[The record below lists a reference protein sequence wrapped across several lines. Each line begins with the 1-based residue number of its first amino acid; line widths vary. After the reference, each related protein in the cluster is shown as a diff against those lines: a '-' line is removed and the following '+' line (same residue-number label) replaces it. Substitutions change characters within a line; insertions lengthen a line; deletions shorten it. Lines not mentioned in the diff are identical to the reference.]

1 MPWGSR
7 TAMRSAEELDAS
19 WRRDERWAGIVRPYR
34 PEDIVR
40 LRGSVGIERTLA
52 RIGAERLWSLLHSD
66 APVSALGALTG
77 NQAIQQVHAG
87 LTAIYLSGW
96 QVAADANGAGQMYP
110 DQSLYPADSVPNVV
124 RRVNNAFVREDE
136 KRTAAGE
143 PHMNGFAPI
152 IADGEAGFGGP
163 LNAFELTKALI
174 EAGAAGV
181 HFEDQLASAKKCGH
195 LGGKVLVSTGVFLQK
210 LVAARLAADLCDV
223 PTVLIARTDAH
234 SAKLITTDVDPRDQP
249 FIVDAE
255 RTTEGF
261 HRFRG
266 GIDASIARGLAYA
279 PYADLLWCET
289 SGTELDEARTFGD
302 AVHARF
308 PGKMLAYNCSSSF
321 NWRKKLDRETIAQFQ
336 RELADMGYWFQ
347 FVTLAGFHA
356 LNLSMFKLARGDQA
370 TGLTAYAELQDAESD
385 AKAEGYRAFEHQTFV
400 GTAYFDEI
408 AQVITGGDAST
419 LAMAGS
425 TEKEQ
430 FHGVTSK
437 SEPVESRPPRLNATG
452 TG

>member
-1 MPWGSR
+1 MR
-7 TAMRSAEELDAS
+7 TADELNAS
-19 WRRDERWAGIVRPYR
+19 WRRNERWAGIIRPYR
-34 PEDIVR
+34 AEDVVR
-40 LRGSVGIERTLA
+40 LRGSIGIEHTLA
-52 RIGAERLWSLLHSD
+52 RIGAERLWSRLR
-66 APVSALGALTG
+66 AEVPVTALGALTG

-87 LTAIYLSGW
+87 LAAIYLSGW
-96 QVAADANGAGQMYP
+96 QVAADANDAGQMYP

-136 KRTAAGE
+136 KHTAAGGSRV
-143 PHMNGFAPI
+143 HWFAPI
-152 IADGEAGFGGP
+152 VADGEAGFGGP

-174 EAGAAGV
+174 EAGAGAV

-210 LVAARLAADLCDV
+210 LVAARLASDLCDV
-223 PTVLIARTDAH
+223 PTVLIARTDAN

-289 SGTELDEARTFGD
+289 SSPDLDEARTFAD

-308 PGKMLAYNCSSSF
+308 PRKMLAYNCSSSF

-336 RELADMGYWFQ
+336 RELADMGYRFQ

-356 LNLSMFKLARGDQA
+356 LNLSMFKLARGYQER
-370 TGLTAYAELQDAESD
+370 GLTAYAELQDAESD

-419 LAMAGS
+419 LAMADS

-430 FHGVTSK
+430 FQEVATK
-437 SEPVESRPPRLNATG
+437 AEPVESPPPRLNATE
-452 TG
+452 TN

>member
-1 MPWGSR
+1 MR
-7 TAMRSAEELDAS
+7 TAEELNAS
-19 WRRDERWAGIVRPYR
+19 WRQDERWAGIIRPYR
-34 PEDIVR
+34 AEDVVR
-40 LRGSVGIERTLA
+40 LRGSIGIERTLA
-52 RIGAERLWSLLHSD
+52 RIGAERLWSLLRAED
-66 APVSALGALTG
+66 PVTALGALTG

-87 LTAIYLSGW
+87 LASIYLSGW
-96 QVAADANGAGQMYP
+96 QVAADANDAGQMYP

-136 KRTAAGE
+136 KRTAAGGS
-143 PHMNGFAPI
+143 NVNWFAPI
-152 IADGEAGFGGP
+152 VADGEAGFGGP

-174 EAGAAGV
+174 EAGASAV

-210 LVAARLAADLCDV
+210 LVAARIASDLCDV
-223 PTVLIARTDAH
+223 PTILIARTDAN

-249 FIVDAE
+249 FIMDAE

-289 SGTELDEARTFGD
+289 SGPDLDEARTFAD
-302 AVHARF
+302 AIHARF

-321 NWRKKLDRETIAQFQ
+321 NWKKKLDRETIAQFQ
-336 RELADMGYWFQ
+336 RELADMGYRFQ

-356 LNLSMFKLARGDQA
+356 LNLSMFKLARGYQQQ
-370 TGLTAYAELQDAESD
+370 GLTAYAELQDAESD

-430 FHGVTSK
+430 FLEAAAKV
-437 SEPVESRPPRLNATG
+437 EPVESPPRRLNATE

>member
-1 MPWGSR
+1 MR
-7 TAMRSAEELDAS
+7 TAEELNAS
-19 WRRDERWAGIVRPYR
+19 WRQDERWAGIIRPYR
-34 PEDIVR
+34 AEDVVR
-40 LRGSVGIERTLA
+40 LRGSIGIERTLA
-52 RIGAERLWSLLHSD
+52 RIGAERLWSLLRAED
-66 APVSALGALTG
+66 PVTALGALTG

-87 LTAIYLSGW
+87 LAAIYLSGW
-96 QVAADANGAGQMYP
+96 QVAADANDAGQMYP

-136 KRTAAGE
+136 KHTAAGGS
-143 PHMNGFAPI
+143 HVDWFAPI
-152 IADGEAGFGGP
+152 VADGEAGFGGP

-174 EAGAAGV
+174 EAGASAV

-210 LVAARLAADLCDV
+210 LVAARLASDLCDV
-223 PTVLIARTDAH
+223 PTILIARTDAN
-234 SAKLITTDVDPRDQP
+234 SAKLITTDVDLRDQP
-249 FIVDAE
+249 FIIDTE

-289 SGTELDEARTFGD
+289 SGPDLDEARTFAD

-308 PGKMLAYNCSSSF
+308 PGKLLAYNCSSSF

-336 RELADMGYWFQ
+336 RELADMGYRFQ

-356 LNLSMFKLARGDQA
+356 LNLSMFKLARGYQEK
-370 TGLTAYAELQDAESD
+370 GLTAYAELQDAESD
-385 AKAEGYRAFEHQTFV
+385 AKADGYRAFEHQTFV

-430 FHGVTSK
+430 FQELAAK
-437 SEPVESRPPRLNATG
+437 AEPIESPSPRLNATE

>member
-1 MPWGSR
+1 MR
-7 TAMRSAEELDAS
+7 TAEELNAS
-19 WRRDERWAGIVRPYR
+19 WRQDERWAGIIRPYR
-34 PEDIVR
+34 AEDVVR
-40 LRGSVGIERTLA
+40 LRGSIGIEHTLA
-52 RIGAERLWSLLHSD
+52 RIGAERLWSLLRAED
-66 APVSALGALTG
+66 PVTALGALTG

-87 LTAIYLSGW
+87 LASIYLSGW
-96 QVAADANGAGQMYP
+96 QVAADANDAGQMYP

-136 KRTAAGE
+136 KRTAAGGS
-143 PHMNGFAPI
+143 NVNWFAPI
-152 IADGEAGFGGP
+152 VADGEAGFGGP

-174 EAGAAGV
+174 EAGASAV

-210 LVAARLAADLCDV
+210 LVAARIASDLCDV
-223 PTVLIARTDAH
+223 PTILIARTDAN

-249 FIVDAE
+249 FIIDAE

-289 SGTELDEARTFGD
+289 SGPDLDEARTFAD
-302 AVHARF
+302 AIHARF
-308 PGKMLAYNCSSSF
+308 PEKMLAYNCSSSF

-336 RELADMGYWFQ
+336 RELADMGYRFQ

-356 LNLSMFKLARGDQA
+356 LNLSMFKLARGYQQK
-370 TGLTAYAELQDAESD
+370 GLTAYAELQDAESD

-430 FHGVTSK
+430 FLEAAAKV
-437 SEPVESRPPRLNATG
+437 EPVESPPRRLNATE

>member
-1 MPWGSR
+1 MR
-7 TAMRSAEELDAS
+7 TAEELNAS
-19 WRRDERWAGIVRPYR
+19 WRQDERWAGIIRPYR
-34 PEDIVR
+34 AEDVVR
-40 LRGSVGIERTLA
+40 LRGSIGIERTLA
-52 RIGAERLWSLLHSD
+52 RIGAERLWSLLRAED
-66 APVSALGALTG
+66 PVTALGALTG

-87 LTAIYLSGW
+87 LAAIYLSGW
-96 QVAADANGAGQMYP
+96 QVAADANDAGQMYP

-136 KRTAAGE
+136 KHTAAGGS
-143 PHMNGFAPI
+143 HVDWFAPI
-152 IADGEAGFGGP
+152 VADGEAGFGGP

-174 EAGAAGV
+174 EAGASAV

-210 LVAARLAADLCDV
+210 LVAARLASDLCDV
-223 PTVLIARTDAH
+223 PTILIARTDAN

-249 FIVDAE
+249 FIIDAE

-289 SGTELDEARTFGD
+289 SGPDLDEARTFAD
-302 AVHARF
+302 AIHARF

-321 NWRKKLDRETIAQFQ
+321 NWKKKLDRETIAQFQ
-336 RELADMGYWFQ
+336 RELADMGYRFQ

-356 LNLSMFKLARGDQA
+356 LNLSMFKLARGYQEK
-370 TGLTAYAELQDAESD
+370 GLTAYAELQDAESD
-385 AKAEGYRAFEHQTFV
+385 AKADGYRAFEHQTFV

-408 AQVITGGDAST
+408 AQVITGGEAST

-430 FHGVTSK
+430 FQELAAK
-437 SEPVESRPPRLNATG
+437 AEPIESPSPRLNATE

>member
-1 MPWGSR
+1 
-7 TAMRSAEELDAS
+7 MRSAKELDAS
-19 WRRDERWAGIVRPYR
+19 WRQDERWAGIARPYR

-40 LRGSVGIERTLA
+40 LRGSVGIEHTLA
-52 RIGAERLWSLLHSD
+52 RIGAERLWSILHSD
-66 APVSALGALTG
+66 IPVTALGALTG

-96 QVAADANGAGQMYP
+96 QVAADANDAGQMYP

-136 KRTAAGE
+136 KQTAVGE
-143 PHMNGFAPI
+143 PHVNGFAPI

-163 LNAFELTKALI
+163 LNALELMKALI
-174 EAGAAGV
+174 EAGAAAV

-223 PTVLIARTDAH
+223 PTILIARTDAN

-266 GIDASIARGLAYA
+266 GIDASIARGVAYA
-279 PYADLLWCET
+279 PYVDLLWCET
-289 SGTELDEARTFGD
+289 SGPDLDEARTFADG
-302 AVHARF
+302 VHARF

-321 NWRKKLDRETIAQFQ
+321 NWRKKLERKTIAAFQ
-336 RELADMGYWFQ
+336 EELADMGYCFQ

-356 LNLSMFKLARGDQA
+356 LNLSMFQLARGYRGR
-370 TGLTAYAELQDAESD
+370 GLTAYAELQDAESD
-385 AKAEGYRAFEHQTFV
+385 AKADGYRAFEHQSFV

-430 FHGVTSK
+430 FQEVGAK
-437 SEPVESRPPRLNATG
+437 AEPVASSPARLNASETG
-452 TG
+452 

>member
-1 MPWGSR
+1 MR
-7 TAMRSAEELDAS
+7 TAEELNAS
-19 WRRDERWAGIVRPYR
+19 WRQDERWAGIIRPYR
-34 PEDIVR
+34 AEDVVR
-40 LRGSVGIERTLA
+40 LRGSIGIERTLA
-52 RIGAERLWSLLHSD
+52 RIGAERLWSLLRAED
-66 APVSALGALTG
+66 PVTALGALTG

-87 LTAIYLSGW
+87 LASIYLSGW
-96 QVAADANGAGQMYP
+96 QVAADANDAGQMYP

-136 KRTAAGE
+136 KRTAAGGS
-143 PHMNGFAPI
+143 NVNWFAPI
-152 IADGEAGFGGP
+152 VADGEAGFGGP

-174 EAGAAGV
+174 EAGASAV

-210 LVAARLAADLCDV
+210 LVAARIASDLCDV
-223 PTVLIARTDAH
+223 PTILIARTDAN

-249 FIVDAE
+249 FIIDAE

-289 SGTELDEARTFGD
+289 SGPDLDEARTFAD
-302 AVHARF
+302 AIHARF
-308 PGKMLAYNCSSSF
+308 PEKMLAYNCSSSF

-336 RELADMGYWFQ
+336 RELADMGYRFQ

-356 LNLSMFKLARGDQA
+356 LNLSMFKLARGYQQQ
-370 TGLTAYAELQDAESD
+370 GLTAYAELQDAESD

-430 FHGVTSK
+430 FHEAAAKV
-437 SEPVESRPPRLNATG
+437 EPVESPPPRLNATE

>member
-1 MPWGSR
+1 
-7 TAMRSAEELDAS
+7 MRSAEELDAS
-19 WRRDERWAGIVRPYR
+19 WRQDERWAGIARPYR

-40 LRGSVGIERTLA
+40 LRGSVGIEHTLA
-52 RIGAERLWSLLHSD
+52 RIGAERLWSILHSD
-66 APVSALGALTG
+66 IPVTALGALTG

-96 QVAADANGAGQMYP
+96 QVAADANDAGQMYP

-136 KRTAAGE
+136 KQTAFGE
-143 PHMNGFAPI
+143 PHVNGFAPI

-163 LNAFELTKALI
+163 LNALELMKALI
-174 EAGAAGV
+174 EAGAAAV

-223 PTVLIARTDAH
+223 PTVLIARTDAN

-266 GIDASIARGLAYA
+266 GIDASIARGVAYA

-289 SGTELDEARTFGD
+289 SGPDLDEARTFADG
-302 AVHARF
+302 VHARF

-321 NWRKKLDRETIAQFQ
+321 NWRKKLERKTIAAFQ
-336 RELADMGYWFQ
+336 EELADMGYCFQ

-356 LNLSMFKLARGDQA
+356 LNLSMFQLARGYRGR
-370 TGLTAYAELQDAESD
+370 GLTAYAELQDAESD
-385 AKAEGYRAFEHQTFV
+385 AKADGYRAFEHQSFV

-430 FHGVTSK
+430 FQEVGAK
-437 SEPVESRPPRLNATG
+437 AEPVPSSPARLNASETG
-452 TG
+452 

>member
-1 MPWGSR
+1 MR
-7 TAMRSAEELDAS
+7 TAEELNAS
-19 WRRDERWAGIVRPYR
+19 WRQDERWAGIIRPYR
-34 PEDIVR
+34 AEDVVR
-40 LRGSVGIERTLA
+40 LRGSIGIERTLA
-52 RIGAERLWSLLHSD
+52 RIGAERLWSLLRAED
-66 APVSALGALTG
+66 PVTALGALTG

-87 LTAIYLSGW
+87 LASIYLSGW
-96 QVAADANGAGQMYP
+96 QVAADANDAGQMYP

-136 KRTAAGE
+136 KHTAAGGS
-143 PHMNGFAPI
+143 HVNWFAPI
-152 IADGEAGFGGP
+152 VADGEAGFGGP

-174 EAGAAGV
+174 EAGASAV

-210 LVAARLAADLCDV
+210 LVAARIASDLCDV
-223 PTVLIARTDAH
+223 PTILIARTDAN

-249 FIVDAE
+249 FIMDAE

-289 SGTELDEARTFGD
+289 SGPDLDEARTFAD
-302 AVHARF
+302 AIHARF

-321 NWRKKLDRETIAQFQ
+321 NWKKKLDRETIAQFQ
-336 RELADMGYWFQ
+336 RELADMGYRFQ

-356 LNLSMFKLARGDQA
+356 LNLSMFKLARGYQQQ
-370 TGLTAYAELQDAESD
+370 GLTAYAELQDAESD

-430 FHGVTSK
+430 FLEAAAKV
-437 SEPVESRPPRLNATG
+437 EPVESPPRRLNATE

>member
-1 MPWGSR
+1 
-7 TAMRSAEELDAS
+7 MRAADELNAS
-19 WRRDERWAGIVRPYR
+19 WRQDERWAGIIRPYR
-34 PEDIVR
+34 AEDVVR
-40 LRGSVGIERTLA
+40 LRGSIGIEHTLA
-52 RIGAERLWSLLHSD
+52 RIGAERLWSLLRAED
-66 APVSALGALTG
+66 PVTALGALTG

-87 LTAIYLSGW
+87 LAAIYLSGW
-96 QVAADANGAGQMYP
+96 QVAADANDAGQMYP

-136 KRTAAGE
+136 KHTAAGG
-143 PHMNGFAPI
+143 PQANWFAPI
-152 IADGEAGFGGP
+152 VADGEAGFGGP

-174 EAGAAGV
+174 EAGASAV

-195 LGGKVLVSTGVFLQK
+195 LSGKVLVSTGVFLQK
-210 LVAARLAADLCDV
+210 LVAARLASDLCDV
-223 PTVLIARTDAH
+223 PTILIARTDAN

-289 SGTELDEARTFGD
+289 SGPDLDEARAFAD

-336 RELADMGYWFQ
+336 RELADMGYRFQ

-356 LNLSMFKLARGDQA
+356 LNLSMFKLARGYQEK
-370 TGLTAYAELQDAESD
+370 GLTAYAELQDAESD

-430 FHGVTSK
+430 FQEVAAK
-437 SEPVESRPPRLNATG
+437 AEPVESPPPRMDAAETG
-452 TG
+452 

>member
-1 MPWGSR
+1 
-7 TAMRSAEELDAS
+7 MRSAEELDAS
-19 WRRDERWAGIVRPYR
+19 WRQDERWAGIARPYR

-40 LRGSVGIERTLA
+40 LRGSVGIEHTLA
-52 RIGAERLWSLLHSD
+52 RIGAERLWSLLRSD
-66 APVSALGALTG
+66 VPVTALGALTG

-96 QVAADANGAGQMYP
+96 QVAADANDAGQMYP

-136 KRTAAGE
+136 KQTAVGE
-143 PHMNGFAPI
+143 PHVNGFAPI

-163 LNAFELTKALI
+163 LNALELMKALI
-174 EAGAAGV
+174 EAGAAAV

-223 PTVLIARTDAH
+223 PTVLIARTDAN

-266 GIDASIARGLAYA
+266 GIDASIARGVAYA

-289 SGTELDEARTFGD
+289 SGPDLDEARTFADG
-302 AVHARF
+302 VHARF

-321 NWRKKLDRETIAQFQ
+321 NWRKKLERKTIAAFQ
-336 RELADMGYWFQ
+336 EELADMGYCFQ

-356 LNLSMFKLARGDQA
+356 LNLSMFQLARGYRGR
-370 TGLTAYAELQDAESD
+370 GLTAYAELQDAESD
-385 AKAEGYRAFEHQTFV
+385 AKADGYRAFEHQSFV

-430 FHGVTSK
+430 FQEVGAK
-437 SEPVESRPPRLNATG
+437 AEPVASSPPRLNASETG
-452 TG
+452 

>member
-1 MPWGSR
+1 MR
-7 TAMRSAEELDAS
+7 TAEELNAS
-19 WRRDERWAGIVRPYR
+19 WRQDERWAGIIRPYR
-34 PEDIVR
+34 AEDVVR
-40 LRGSVGIERTLA
+40 LRGSIGIEHTLA
-52 RIGAERLWSLLHSD
+52 RIGAERLWSLLRAED
-66 APVSALGALTG
+66 PVTALGALTG

-87 LTAIYLSGW
+87 LAAIYLSGW
-96 QVAADANGAGQMYP
+96 QVAADANDAGQMYP

-136 KRTAAGE
+136 KHTAAGGS
-143 PHMNGFAPI
+143 HVDWFAPI
-152 IADGEAGFGGP
+152 VADGEAGFGGP

-174 EAGAAGV
+174 EAGASAV

-210 LVAARLAADLCDV
+210 LVAARIASDLCDV
-223 PTVLIARTDAH
+223 PTILIARTDAN

-249 FIVDAE
+249 FIIDAE

-289 SGTELDEARTFGD
+289 SGPDLDEARTFAD

-308 PGKMLAYNCSSSF
+308 PGKLLAYNCSSSF

-336 RELADMGYWFQ
+336 RELADMGYRFQ

-356 LNLSMFKLARGDQA
+356 LNLSMFKLARGYQEK
-370 TGLTAYAELQDAESD
+370 GLTAYAELQDAESD
-385 AKAEGYRAFEHQTFV
+385 AKADGYRAFEHQTFV

-430 FHGVTSK
+430 FQELAAK
-437 SEPVESRPPRLNATG
+437 AEPIESPSPRLNATE

>member
-1 MPWGSR
+1 
-7 TAMRSAEELDAS
+7 MRSAKELDAS
-19 WRRDERWAGIVRPYR
+19 WRQDERWAGIARPYR

-40 LRGSVGIERTLA
+40 LRGSVGIEHTLA
-52 RIGAERLWSLLHSD
+52 RIGAERLWSLLRSD
-66 APVSALGALTG
+66 VPVTALGALTG

-96 QVAADANGAGQMYP
+96 QVAADANDAGQMYP

-136 KRTAAGE
+136 KQTAVGE
-143 PHMNGFAPI
+143 PHVNGFAPI

-163 LNAFELTKALI
+163 LNALELMKALI
-174 EAGAAGV
+174 EAGAAAV

-223 PTVLIARTDAH
+223 PTVLIARTDAN

-266 GIDASIARGLAYA
+266 GIDASIARGVAYA

-289 SGTELDEARTFGD
+289 SGPDLDEARTFADG
-302 AVHARF
+302 VHARF

-321 NWRKKLDRETIAQFQ
+321 NWRKKLDRQTIAAFQ
-336 RELADMGYWFQ
+336 EELADMGYCFQ

-356 LNLSMFKLARGDQA
+356 LNLSMFQLARGYRGR
-370 TGLTAYAELQDAESD
+370 GLTAYAELQDAESD
-385 AKAEGYRAFEHQTFV
+385 AKADGYRAFEHQSFV

-430 FHGVTSK
+430 FQEVGAK
-437 SEPVESRPPRLNATG
+437 AEPVASSPPRLNASETG
-452 TG
+452 

>member
-1 MPWGSR
+1 
-7 TAMRSAEELDAS
+7 MRSAEELDAS
-19 WRRDERWAGIVRPYR
+19 WRQDERWAGIARPYR

-40 LRGSVGIERTLA
+40 LRGSVGIEHTLA
-52 RIGAERLWSLLHSD
+52 RIGAERLWSILHSD
-66 APVSALGALTG
+66 IPVTALGALTG
-77 NQAIQQVHAG
+77 NQAIQQVHTG

-96 QVAADANGAGQMYP
+96 QVAADANDAGQMYP

-136 KRTAAGE
+136 KQTAFGE
-143 PHMNGFAPI
+143 PHANGFAPI

-163 LNAFELTKALI
+163 LNALELMKAFI
-174 EAGAAGV
+174 EAGAAAV

-223 PTVLIARTDAH
+223 PTVLIARTDAN

-266 GIDASIARGLAYA
+266 GIDASIARGVAYA

-289 SGTELDEARTFGD
+289 SGPDLDEARTFADG
-302 AVHARF
+302 VHARF

-321 NWRKKLDRETIAQFQ
+321 NWRKKLERKTIAAFQ
-336 RELADMGYWFQ
+336 EELADMGYCFQ

-356 LNLSMFKLARGDQA
+356 LNLSMFQLARGYRGR
-370 TGLTAYAELQDAESD
+370 GLTAYAELQDAESD
-385 AKAEGYRAFEHQTFV
+385 AKADGYRAFEHQSFV

-430 FHGVTSK
+430 FQEVGAK
-437 SEPVESRPPRLNATG
+437 AEPVPSSPARLNASETG
-452 TG
+452 

>member
-1 MPWGSR
+1 MR
-7 TAMRSAEELDAS
+7 TAEELNAS
-19 WRRDERWAGIVRPYR
+19 WRQDERWAGIIRPYR
-34 PEDIVR
+34 AEDVVR
-40 LRGSVGIERTLA
+40 LRGSIGIERTLA
-52 RIGAERLWSLLHSD
+52 RIGAERLWSLLRAED
-66 APVSALGALTG
+66 PVTALGALTG

-87 LTAIYLSGW
+87 LASIYLSGW
-96 QVAADANGAGQMYP
+96 QVAADANDAGQMYP

-136 KRTAAGE
+136 KHTAAGGS
-143 PHMNGFAPI
+143 HVNWFAPI
-152 IADGEAGFGGP
+152 VADGEAGFGGP

-174 EAGAAGV
+174 EAGASAV

-210 LVAARLAADLCDV
+210 LVAARIASDLCDV
-223 PTVLIARTDAH
+223 PTILIARTDAN

-249 FIVDAE
+249 FIMDAE

-289 SGTELDEARTFGD
+289 SGPDLDEARTFAD
-302 AVHARF
+302 AIHARF

-321 NWRKKLDRETIAQFQ
+321 NWKKKLDRETIAQFQ
-336 RELADMGYWFQ
+336 RELADMGYRFQ

-356 LNLSMFKLARGDQA
+356 LNLSMFKLARGYQEK
-370 TGLTAYAELQDAESD
+370 GLTAYAELQDAESD

-430 FHGVTSK
+430 FHEAAAK
-437 SEPVESRPPRLNATG
+437 FEPVESPPPRLNATE

>member
-1 MPWGSR
+1 MR
-7 TAMRSAEELDAS
+7 TAEELNAS
-19 WRRDERWAGIVRPYR
+19 WRQDERWAGIIRPYR
-34 PEDIVR
+34 AEDVVR
-40 LRGSVGIERTLA
+40 LRGSIGIERTLA
-52 RIGAERLWSLLHSD
+52 RIGAERLWSLL
-66 APVSALGALTG
+66 
-77 NQAIQQVHAG
+77 
-87 LTAIYLSGW
+87 
-96 QVAADANGAGQMYP
+96 
-110 DQSLYPADSVPNVV
+110 PA
-124 RRVNNAFVREDE
+124 EDP
-136 KRTAAGE
+136 G
-143 PHMNGFAPI
+143 
-152 IADGEAGFGGP
+152 
-163 LNAFELTKALI
+163 NAFELTKALI
-174 EAGAAGV
+174 EAGASAV

-210 LVAARLAADLCDV
+210 LVAARIASDLCDV
-223 PTVLIARTDAH
+223 PTILIARTDAN

-249 FIVDAE
+249 FIIDAE

-289 SGTELDEARTFGD
+289 SGPDLDEARTFAD
-302 AVHARF
+302 AIHARF
-308 PGKMLAYNCSSSF
+308 PEKMLAYNCSSSF

-336 RELADMGYWFQ
+336 RELAEMGYRFQ

-356 LNLSMFKLARGDQA
+356 LNLSMFKLARGYQQK
-370 TGLTAYAELQDAESD
+370 GLTAYAELQDAESD

-430 FHGVTSK
+430 FHEAAAK
-437 SEPVESRPPRLNATG
+437 FEPVESPPPRLNATE

>member
-1 MPWGSR
+1 
-7 TAMRSAEELDAS
+7 MRSAEELEAS
-19 WRRDERWAGIVRPYR
+19 WRQDERWAGIIRPYR
-34 PEDIVR
+34 PGDVVR
-40 LRGSVGIERTLA
+40 LRGSIGIERTLA
-52 RIGAERLWSLLHSD
+52 RIGAERLWSLLRSD
-66 APVSALGALTG
+66 DPVTALGALTG
-77 NQAIQQVHAG
+77 NQALQQVHAG
-87 LTAIYLSGW
+87 LPAVYLSGW
-96 QVAADANGAGQMYP
+96 QVAADANDAGQMYP

-136 KRTAAGE
+136 KQTATGE
-143 PHMNGFAPI
+143 RHMNWFAPI
-152 IADGEAGFGGP
+152 VADGEAGFGGP

-174 EAGAAGV
+174 EAGAAAV

-210 LVAARLAADLCDV
+210 LVAARLAADLCDT
-223 PTVLIARTDAH
+223 PTILIARTDAN

-249 FIVDAE
+249 FIVDVD

-289 SGTELDEARTFGD
+289 SGPDLDEARTFAD

-321 NWRKKLDRETIAQFQ
+321 NWRKKLERATIAQFQ
-336 RELADMGYWFQ
+336 EELANMGYRFQ

-356 LNLSMFKLARGDQA
+356 LNLSMFELARGYRER
-370 TGLTAYAELQDAESD
+370 GLTAYAELQDEESD
-385 AKAEGYRAFEHQTFV
+385 AKADGYRAFEHQTFV

-408 AQVITGGDAST
+408 AQAITGGEAST

-430 FHGVTSK
+430 FQEVGAK
-437 SEPVESRPPRLNATG
+437 AGPIESPPPRMNASESG
-452 TG
+452 

>member
-1 MPWGSR
+1 MR
-7 TAMRSAEELDAS
+7 TAEELNAS
-19 WRRDERWAGIVRPYR
+19 WRQDERWAGIMRPYR
-34 PEDIVR
+34 AEDVVR
-40 LRGSVGIERTLA
+40 LRGSIGIEHTLA
-52 RIGAERLWSLLHSD
+52 RIGAERLWSLLRAED
-66 APVSALGALTG
+66 PVTALGALTG

-87 LTAIYLSGW
+87 LAAIYLSGW
-96 QVAADANGAGQMYP
+96 QVAADANDAGQMYP

-136 KRTAAGE
+136 KHTAAGGSRV
-143 PHMNGFAPI
+143 NWFAPI
-152 IADGEAGFGGP
+152 VADGEAGFGGP

-174 EAGAAGV
+174 EAGASAV

-210 LVAARLAADLCDV
+210 LVAARLASDLCDV
-223 PTVLIARTDAH
+223 PTISIARTDAN

-249 FIVDAE
+249 FIIDAE

-289 SGTELDEARTFGD
+289 SGPDLDEARTFAD

-336 RELADMGYWFQ
+336 RELADMGYRFQ

-356 LNLSMFKLARGDQA
+356 LNLSMFKLARGYQER
-370 TGLTAYAELQDAESD
+370 GLTAYAELQDAESD
-385 AKAEGYRAFEHQTFV
+385 AKADGYRAFEHQTFV

-430 FHGVTSK
+430 FQEVAAK
-437 SEPVESRPPRLNATG
+437 VESVESHSPRLDAGGNG
-452 TG
+452 

>member
-1 MPWGSR
+1 
-7 TAMRSAEELDAS
+7 MRSAEELAAS
-19 WRRDERWAGIVRPYR
+19 WRQDERWAGIARPYR

-40 LRGSVGIERTLA
+40 LRGSVGIEHTLA
-52 RIGAERLWSLLHSD
+52 RIGAERLWSLLRSD
-66 APVSALGALTG
+66 VPVTALGALTG

-96 QVAADANGAGQMYP
+96 QVAADANDAGQMYP

-124 RRVNNAFVREDE
+124 RRVNNAFIREDE
-136 KRTAAGE
+136 KQTAVGE
-143 PHMNGFAPI
+143 PHVNGFAPI

-163 LNAFELTKALI
+163 LNALELMKALI
-174 EAGAAGV
+174 EAGAAAV

-223 PTVLIARTDAH
+223 PTVLIARTDAN

-266 GIDASIARGLAYA
+266 GIDASIARGVAYA

-289 SGTELDEARTFGD
+289 SGPDLDEARTFADG
-302 AVHARF
+302 VHARF

-321 NWRKKLDRETIAQFQ
+321 NWRKKLDRQTIAAFQ
-336 RELADMGYWFQ
+336 EELADMGYCFQ

-356 LNLSMFKLARGDQA
+356 LNLSMFQLARGYRGR
-370 TGLTAYAELQDAESD
+370 GLTAYAELQDAESD
-385 AKAEGYRAFEHQTFV
+385 AKADGYRAFEHQSFV

-430 FHGVTSK
+430 FQGVGAK
-437 SEPVESRPPRLNATG
+437 AEPVASSPPRLNASETG
-452 TG
+452 

>member
-1 MPWGSR
+1 MR
-7 TAMRSAEELDAS
+7 TAEELNAS
-19 WRRDERWAGIVRPYR
+19 WRQDERWAGIIRPYR
-34 PEDIVR
+34 AEDVVR
-40 LRGSVGIERTLA
+40 LRGSIGIERTLA
-52 RIGAERLWSLLHSD
+52 RIGAERLWSLLRAED
-66 APVSALGALTG
+66 PVTALGALTG

-87 LTAIYLSGW
+87 LASIYLSGW
-96 QVAADANGAGQMYP
+96 QVAADANDAGQMYP

-136 KRTAAGE
+136 KHTAAGGS
-143 PHMNGFAPI
+143 HVNWFAPI
-152 IADGEAGFGGP
+152 VADGEAGFGGP

-174 EAGAAGV
+174 EAGASAV

-210 LVAARLAADLCDV
+210 LVAARIASDLCDV
-223 PTVLIARTDAH
+223 PTILIARTDAN

-249 FIVDAE
+249 FIIDAE

-289 SGTELDEARTFGD
+289 SGPDLDEARTFAD
-302 AVHARF
+302 AIHARF
-308 PGKMLAYNCSSSF
+308 PEKMLAYNCSSSF

-336 RELADMGYWFQ
+336 RELADMGYRFQ

-356 LNLSMFKLARGDQA
+356 LNLSMFKLARGYQQK
-370 TGLTAYAELQDAESD
+370 GLTAYAELQDAESD

-430 FHGVTSK
+430 FHEAAAK
-437 SEPVESRPPRLNATG
+437 FEPVESPPPRLNATE

>member
-1 MPWGSR
+1 MR
-7 TAMRSAEELDAS
+7 TAEELNAS
-19 WRRDERWAGIVRPYR
+19 WRQDERWAGIIRPYR
-34 PEDIVR
+34 AEDVVR
-40 LRGSVGIERTLA
+40 LRGSIGIERTLA
-52 RIGAERLWSLLHSD
+52 RIGAERLWSLLRAED
-66 APVSALGALTG
+66 PVTALGALTG

-87 LTAIYLSGW
+87 LASIYLSGW
-96 QVAADANGAGQMYP
+96 QVAADANDAGQMYP

-136 KRTAAGE
+136 KHTAAGGS
-143 PHMNGFAPI
+143 NVNWFAPI
-152 IADGEAGFGGP
+152 VADGEAGFGGP

-174 EAGAAGV
+174 EAGASAV

-210 LVAARLAADLCDV
+210 LVAARIASDLCDV
-223 PTVLIARTDAH
+223 PTILIARTDAN

-249 FIVDAE
+249 FIMDAE

-289 SGTELDEARTFGD
+289 SGPDLDEARTFAD
-302 AVHARF
+302 AIHARF

-321 NWRKKLDRETIAQFQ
+321 NWKKKLDRETIAQFQ
-336 RELADMGYWFQ
+336 RELADMGYRFQ

-356 LNLSMFKLARGDQA
+356 LNLSMFKLARGYQQQ
-370 TGLTAYAELQDAESD
+370 GLTAYAELQDAESD

-430 FHGVTSK
+430 FQDVAAK
-437 SEPVESRPPRLNATG
+437 VEPVESPPPRLNATE

>member
-1 MPWGSR
+1 
-7 TAMRSAEELDAS
+7 MRSAKELDAS
-19 WRRDERWAGIVRPYR
+19 WRQDERWAGIARPYR

-40 LRGSVGIERTLA
+40 LRGSVGIEHTLA
-52 RIGAERLWSLLHSD
+52 RIGAERLWSLLRSD
-66 APVSALGALTG
+66 VPVTALGALTG

-96 QVAADANGAGQMYP
+96 QVAADANDAGQMYP

-136 KRTAAGE
+136 KQTAVGE
-143 PHMNGFAPI
+143 PHVNGFAPI

-163 LNAFELTKALI
+163 LNALELMKALI
-174 EAGAAGV
+174 EAGAAAV

-223 PTVLIARTDAH
+223 PTILIARTDAN

-266 GIDASIARGLAYA
+266 GIDASIARGVAYA

-289 SGTELDEARTFGD
+289 SGPDLDEARTFADG
-302 AVHARF
+302 VHARF

-321 NWRKKLDRETIAQFQ
+321 NWRKKLDRQTIAAFQ
-336 RELADMGYWFQ
+336 EELADMGYCFQ

-356 LNLSMFKLARGDQA
+356 LNLSMFQLARGYRGK
-370 TGLTAYAELQDAESD
+370 GLTAYAELQDAESD
-385 AKAEGYRAFEHQTFV
+385 AKADGYRAFEHQSFV

-430 FHGVTSK
+430 FQEVGAK
-437 SEPVESRPPRLNATG
+437 AEPVASSPPRLNASETG
-452 TG
+452 

>member
-1 MPWGSR
+1 MR
-7 TAMRSAEELDAS
+7 TAEELNAS
-19 WRRDERWAGIVRPYR
+19 WRQDERWAGIIRPYR
-34 PEDIVR
+34 AEDVVR
-40 LRGSVGIERTLA
+40 LRGSIGIERTLA
-52 RIGAERLWSLLHSD
+52 RIGAERLWSLLRAED
-66 APVSALGALTG
+66 PVTALGALTG

-87 LTAIYLSGW
+87 LAAIYLSGW
-96 QVAADANGAGQMYP
+96 QVAADANDAGQMYP

-136 KRTAAGE
+136 KHTAAGGS
-143 PHMNGFAPI
+143 HVDWFAPI
-152 IADGEAGFGGP
+152 VADGEAGFGGP

-174 EAGAAGV
+174 EAGASAV

-210 LVAARLAADLCDV
+210 LVAARLASDLCDV
-223 PTVLIARTDAH
+223 PTILIARTDAN

-249 FIVDAE
+249 FIIDAE

-289 SGTELDEARTFGD
+289 SGPDLDEARTFAD

-308 PGKMLAYNCSSSF
+308 PGKLLAYNCSSSF

-336 RELADMGYWFQ
+336 RELADMGYRFQ

-356 LNLSMFKLARGDQA
+356 LNLSMFKLARGYQEK
-370 TGLTAYAELQDAESD
+370 GLTAYAELQDAESD
-385 AKAEGYRAFEHQTFV
+385 AKADGYRAFEHQTFV

-408 AQVITGGDAST
+408 AQVITGGEAST

-430 FHGVTSK
+430 FQELAAK
-437 SEPVESRPPRLNATG
+437 AEPIDSPSPRLNATE

>member
-1 MPWGSR
+1 M
-7 TAMRSAEELDAS
+7 
-19 WRRDERWAGIVRPYR
+19 
-34 PEDIVR
+34 
-40 LRGSVGIERTLA
+40 
-52 RIGAERLWSLLHSD
+52 
-66 APVSALGALTG
+66 
-77 NQAIQQVHAG
+77 
-87 LTAIYLSGW
+87 
-96 QVAADANGAGQMYP
+96 
-110 DQSLYPADSVPNVV
+110 

-136 KRTAAGE
+136 KQTAVGE
-143 PHMNGFAPI
+143 PHVNGFAPI

-163 LNAFELTKALI
+163 LNALELMKALI
-174 EAGAAGV
+174 EAGAAAV

-223 PTVLIARTDAH
+223 PTILIARTDAN

-266 GIDASIARGLAYA
+266 GIDASIARGVAYA

-289 SGTELDEARTFGD
+289 SGPDLDEARTFADG
-302 AVHARF
+302 VHARF

-321 NWRKKLDRETIAQFQ
+321 NWRKKLERKTIAAFQ
-336 RELADMGYWFQ
+336 EELADMGYCFQ

-356 LNLSMFKLARGDQA
+356 LNLSMFQLARGYRGK
-370 TGLTAYAELQDAESD
+370 GLTAYAELQDAESD
-385 AKAEGYRAFEHQTFV
+385 AKADGYRAFEHQSFV

-430 FHGVTSK
+430 FQEVGAK
-437 SEPVESRPPRLNATG
+437 AEPVASSPPRLNASETG
-452 TG
+452 